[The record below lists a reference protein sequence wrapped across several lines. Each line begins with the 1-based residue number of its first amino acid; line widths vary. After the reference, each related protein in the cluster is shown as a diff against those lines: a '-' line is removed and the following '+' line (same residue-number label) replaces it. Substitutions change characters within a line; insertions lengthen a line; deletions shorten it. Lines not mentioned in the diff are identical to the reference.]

1 MKRLIEEINK
11 IKNIMGINEISNE
24 LYSYIKNNHKNSR
37 LIMTSKENIKFS
49 EIPKSY
55 QEFEFKP
62 KGLWYAIGVE
72 WVEWVKSNMPE
83 WEKDYIHEIKI
94 NENRMIIIRNY
105 DELVAFEEKYGIEDQ
120 PRRYM
125 VINWGKVA
133 TDYDG
138 IEIAPYIFEARNKH
152 MWYYGWDIASGC
164 IWANGAIQNI
174 EKLNYDIIDT
184 NKK

>member
-1 MKRLIEEINK
+1 
-11 IKNIMGINEISNE
+11 
-24 LYSYIKNNHKNSR
+24 
-37 LIMTSKENIKFS
+37 
-49 EIPKSY
+49 
-55 QEFEFKP
+55 
-62 KGLWYAIGVE
+62 
-72 WVEWVKSNMPE
+72 
-83 WEKDYIHEIKI
+83 
-94 NENRMIIIRNY
+94 MIIIRNY

-133 TDYDG
+133 VDYDG
-138 IEIAPYIFEARNKH
+138 IEIAPYIFKARNKH